1 MVDLLTSISR
11 TFFEGE
17 TLVWISGA
25 SGMGYI
31 VAISAILF
39 PSDTTLI
46 VDDAIVLEGS
56 RKLLYLELKAAGQ
69 SGGHLTRIEVKKV
82 LNNGKPDPFPIAIVP
97 NKSPKP

>member
-46 VDDAIVLEGS
+46 VDDAIVLE
-56 RKLLYLELKAAGQ
+56 
-69 SGGHLTRIEVKKV
+69 
-82 LNNGKPDPFPIAIVP
+82 
-97 NKSPKP
+97 